1 MVEPLL
7 TSTDISELQFAIIFY
22 LFFKA
27 MSKCVSSILA
37 ALILCQGASQ
47 SNANPQHESL
57 IYGYNNPYS
66 SLSTPNGAA
75 FHLPF
80 HPYRKVLEREQQ
92 EEAILSQVTKDQ
104 VGLTIYITETRDLGR
119 RYIITS
125 YCTTSTTALSVCT
138 PSGRRK
144 RFSKGVRG
152 LFYEEEGLAEQ
163 TKIEDDSN
171 IHLHNIP
178 EEL

>member
-1 MVEPLL
+1 MNQP
-7 TSTDISELQFAIIFY
+7 
-22 LFFKA
+22 
-27 MSKCVSSILA
+27 
-37 ALILCQGASQ
+37 
-47 SNANPQHESL
+47 
-57 IYGYNNPYS
+57 
-66 SLSTPNGAA
+66 
-75 FHLPF
+75 FHLIF
-80 HPYRKVLEREQQ
+80 HPYQKVLEGEQQ
-92 EEAILSQVTKDQ
+92 EEALLSQVTKDQ

-138 PSGRRK
+138 PSARRK

-152 LFYEEEGLAEQ
+152 LFYEEEGIAEQ

-171 IHLHNIP
+171 ILLHNIP